1 MIKIEPIYHEIQL
14 NFGNSEIKRTVI
26 KQNSTD
32 THVLNIYL
40 YDNDRII
47 NVSSS
52 WDFYISCVKS
62 DNTYILNSQNISC
75 SGNKIS
81 VPVTQQM
88 VASAG
93 TVKCELIIKDGNHV
107 LFSDTFFI
115 YVEPNVQ
122 DGSFIESVDECD
134 SIIQSLDKV
143 KGYEQEALNVKD
155 HIVSVSN
162 DVDNLKKDI
171 EETYDELENAVVQTK
186 DLINE
191 NEVIKQNIKRKP
203 FRC

>member
-52 WDFYISCVKS
+52 WDYYISCVKS

-107 LFSDTFFI
+107 LFSDTFFF
-115 YVEPNVQ
+115 YV
-122 DGSFIESVDECD
+122 
-134 SIIQSLDKV
+134 
-143 KGYEQEALNVKD
+143 
-155 HIVSVSN
+155 
-162 DVDNLKKDI
+162 
-171 EETYDELENAVVQTK
+171 
-186 DLINE
+186 
-191 NEVIKQNIKRKP
+191 
-203 FRC
+203 